1 LSENHNTKAIVT
13 AEWKVQI
20 MSAFDMNLGSIFD
33 LGIKKIWESK
43 FVQKKL
49 TNWYLPKD
57 CYNCKYKNECR
68 WGSRMDANIF
78 NWSYDALDPLSNIE
92 NVSWLN

>member
-1 LSENHNTKAIVT
+1 M
-13 AEWKVQI
+13 QI

-33 LGIKKIWESK
+33 LGIKKIWQWE

-57 CYNCKYKNECR
+57 CYNCKYKEECR

-78 NWSYDALDPLSNIE
+78 NGSYGALDPLCNLE
-92 NVSWLN
+92 NKVMENE